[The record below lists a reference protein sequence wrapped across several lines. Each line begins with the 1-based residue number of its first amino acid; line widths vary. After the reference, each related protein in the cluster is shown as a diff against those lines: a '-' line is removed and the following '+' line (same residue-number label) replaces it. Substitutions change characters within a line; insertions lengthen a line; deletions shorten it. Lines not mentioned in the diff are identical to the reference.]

1 MAITVKERTSPQVPP
16 GTHIAV
22 CYRIVDIGTQPDTGF
37 GQKEKIVIFWELPH
51 ERITVDGKEM
61 PIGMSKIYAKTIGK
75 RSTLRKDLESWRGR
89 AFSADE
95 LASFD
100 LAAILGKPCQLQI
113 AANDEGKSNVVAVV
127 GVPKGTQV
135 PPAFNPLVEWS
146 VANGKDDA
154 YAKLPEWVR
163 KMADSCIEWNPQA
176 ATSAKVAPGHEA
188 PPVDDGDEVPF

>member
-1 MAITVKERTSPQVPP
+1 MAITVKERTGPQVPP

-22 CYRIVDIGTQPDTGF
+22 CYRIVDVGTQPDTGF
-37 GQKEKIVIFWELPH
+37 GQKEKVIIFWELPH

-89 AFSADE
+89 AFSAEE

-113 AANDEGKSNVVAVV
+113 ASNDDGKSQVVAVV

-146 VANGKDDA
+146 VAAGKDDA
-154 YAKLPEWVR
+154 YNKLPEWVR

-176 ATSAKVAPGHEA
+176 AAKAKVEPAHEA
-188 PPVDDGDEVPF
+188 EPDDMGDVPF

>member
-1 MAITVKERTSPQVPP
+1 MAIIVKEESGPQVPP

-22 CYRIVDIGTQPDTGF
+22 CYRIVYIGTQPDSGF
-37 GQKEKIVIFWELPH
+37 GQKKKLIIFWELPH
-51 ERITVDGKEM
+51 ERIVVDGKEM
-61 PIGMSKIYAKTIGK
+61 PAGICKIYTKTIGDK
-75 RSTLRKDLESWRGR
+75 ADLRKHLESWRGR
-89 AFSADE
+89 PFTPEE
-95 LASFD
+95 LGRFD
-100 LAAILGKPCQLQI
+100 LAAILGKPCQLQV
-113 AANDEGKSNVVAVV
+113 APNAKGKSSVVAVV